1 MKDYIAEVASS
12 KKMLE
17 AYFSRN
23 DISFLSGS
31 GNFIL
36 FKVKN
41 PNEIETK
48 LKERQI
54 FIRNRTNE
62 KNLQGFLRLT
72 VGDTQTMNKFTEAL
86 SEVMEKDN
94 KT

>member
-1 MKDYIAEVASS
+1 MKNYIAEVASS

-23 DISFLSGS
+23 DIPFLSGS

-36 FKVKN
+36 FKVEN

-86 SEVMEKDN
+86 SEVIEKDN